1 MAYDR
6 FLIAPLSTGLE
17 TDKRPWMIPDDA
29 FAELENAYV
38 FRGRV
43 RKRFGSTFTGTGSTS
58 SQTAQLF
65 SRARYAVDTTD
76 NAGASTAGKKVPGHV
91 FAIGQMFSIGDEIF
105 TVNATGTPGTMITT
119 GSATTHTYNTT
130 DGAFVFAGAT
140 PLTTIYF
147 YPATPIMGLTLYE
160 TPTIINNVAF
170 AFDTQFAYSFTSGA
184 WNNVANSPVWHG
196 SNSQFFWACNWQGAN
211 TSTVTMFVTNFNA
224 TQNAA
229 PGANDD
235 NMYSYSP
242 SAGWATF
249 KPKFL
254 VAGDFVQSARIIVP
268 FKDRLILLNTIE
280 QNAGGTL
287 NTHYP
292 ARCRFSHN
300 GTPIPDNTNG
310 SWLEHNEVGWNGAGW
325 IDAATDEE
333 IVGAEFIK
341 DRLIV
346 YFESS
351 TWELAYTGNQIQPF
365 VWQKINTELGAEAT
379 FSTVPFDKFILT
391 VGNTGVH
398 ACTGGNV
405 ERIDSK
411 IPDQIF
417 NIRNDNDGIY
427 RVHGIRDYFTE
438 MVYWSFPEVGA
449 NNNSDTY
456 PNKVLVYNYKN
467 DSWALN
473 DDCITAFGYFEQQGD
488 RTWADSTFTWEENEY
503 TWGSGIIE
511 ASARRIVMGNQ
522 QGYILYLDT
531 EMPRNAPSLQIT
543 DITIVGPQTYLTIP
557 SHSLQPGDYIYLEN
571 GYETGPVTLTLS
583 GTIYQVYLVVD
594 ANTVSIGQVDFTS
607 TYLGGATAARVS
619 NIYIKSK
626 QWNPYIDKGL
636 NVSVAK
642 IDFGVAKTDNGEV
655 YIDYY
660 TSSSNIPLVTN
671 AIASDT
677 ILGQGNILETHAYHY
692 VARETTQDRL
702 WHTIYLQSQ
711 GECVQIVISMNTA
724 QLTDPYIS
732 FSDFQLEG
740 IMLYT
745 NPTGR
750 LQ

>member
-6 FLIAPLSTGLE
+6 FLIAPLGTGLE

-29 FAELENAYV
+29 FSELENAYV

-43 RKRFGSTFTGTGSTS
+43 RKRFGSTFTGVGASS

-65 SRARYAVDTTD
+65 SRVRYAVDTTD
-76 NAGASTAGKKVPGHV
+76 NTGASTPASKVPGAV
-91 FAIGQMFSIGDEIF
+91 FAVGQLFSIGDEIF
-105 TVNATGTPGTMITT
+105 TVNVTGTPAVMLTT
-119 GSATTHTYNTT
+119 GVSSTHTYNTT
-130 DGAFVFAGAT
+130 TGEFVFAGAAHNT
-140 PLTTIYF
+140 AVYF
-147 YPATPIMGLTLYE
+147 YPSTPIMGLTLYE
-160 TPTIINNVAF
+160 TAAIIDNVAF
-170 AFDTQFAYSFTSGA
+170 AFDTQFAYSFSGGA
-184 WNNVANSPVWHG
+184 WNNLPGSPVWQG
-196 SNSQFFWACNWQGAN
+196 SDSQFFWTCNWQGAV
-211 TSTVTMFVTNFNA
+211 TSTVEMFVTNFNA

-229 PGANDD
+229 PGLTDD
-235 NMYSYSP
+235 SMYSYDP
-242 SAGWATF
+242 TAGWATF

-268 FKDRLILLNTIE
+268 FKDRLILLNTVE
-280 QNAGGTL
+280 QNAAGTY
-287 NTHYP
+287 NSHYP

-300 GTPIPDNTNG
+300 GTPIPANANG

-333 IVGAEFIK
+333 IVSAEFIK

-365 VWQKINTELGAEAT
+365 VWQKINTELGAEST
-379 FSTVPFDKFILT
+379 FSSVPFDKFILT
-391 VGNTGVH
+391 VGNVGVH

-417 NIRNDNDGIY
+417 KIRNDNEGIY

-438 MVYWSFPEVGA
+438 MVYWSFPKVGA

-473 DDCITAFGYFEQQGD
+473 DDCVTAFGYFEQQD
-488 RTWADSTFTWEENEY
+488 DKIWSTSTFTWEENEY
-503 TWGSGIIE
+503 TWGSGIID
-511 ASARRIVMGNQ
+511 SQARRIVMGNQ

-531 EMPRNAPSLQIT
+531 EMPRNAPGLQIT
-543 DITIVGPQTYLTIP
+543 DIIVVGAATTLVIP
-557 SHSLQPGDYIYLEN
+557 NHSLQPGDYIYIEA
-571 GYETGPVTLTLS
+571 GWQTGPDPLALS
-583 GTIYQVYLVVD
+583 YTIYTIDQVID
-594 ANTVSIGQVDFTS
+594 ADTVSIGQVALPQ

-619 NIYIKSK
+619 NILIKSK
-626 QWNPYIDKGL
+626 QWNPYIEKGQD
-636 NVSVAK
+636 VSIAK
-642 IDFGVAKTDNGEV
+642 IDFGVQKTDAGQV
-655 YIDYY
+655 YVDYY
-660 TSSSNIPLVTN
+660 SSSSNIQLVADATGSN
-671 AIASDT
+671 T
-677 ILGQGNILETHAYHY
+677 ILGVGNILETTPYQY
-692 VARETTQDRL
+692 VQREQTQDRL

-711 GECVQIVISMNTA
+711 GECIQILITMNQA
-724 QLTDPYIS
+724 QMYDPTIT